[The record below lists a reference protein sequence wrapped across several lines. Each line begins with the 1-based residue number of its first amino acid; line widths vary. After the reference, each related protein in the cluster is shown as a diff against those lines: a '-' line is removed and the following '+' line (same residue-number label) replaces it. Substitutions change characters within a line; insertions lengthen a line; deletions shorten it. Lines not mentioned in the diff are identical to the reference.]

1 VVVLVLGGVTLDESE
16 AVRTLTGAG
25 SGAAPPVLLVGTEL
39 ASMQTVLSHF
49 TDSLPLLRQL
59 AA

>member
-1 VVVLVLGGVTLDESE
+1 VTLDESE

-25 SGAAPPVLLVGTEL
+25 AGAAPPVLLVGTEL

-49 TDSLPLLRQL
+49 TDRLPLLQQL